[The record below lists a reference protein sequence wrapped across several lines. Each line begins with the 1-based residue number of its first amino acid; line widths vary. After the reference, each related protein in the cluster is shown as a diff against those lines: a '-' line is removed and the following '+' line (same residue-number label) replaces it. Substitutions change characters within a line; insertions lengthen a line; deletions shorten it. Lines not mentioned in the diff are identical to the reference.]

1 MSPHSHKT
9 QRGFS
14 LLEMLIVVAVLS
26 VVLGAIFNT
35 ILDGMKKYRLGKPR
49 QHHSG
54 IAGVPRP
61 DRARPAQRRLSRP
74 EDV

>member
-26 VVLGAIFNT
+26 VVLGRSSTPSWTA
-35 ILDGMKKYRLGKPR
+35 
-49 QHHSG
+49 
-54 IAGVPRP
+54 
-61 DRARPAQRRLSRP
+61 
-74 EDV
+74 